1 MGKANRERRRIKEK
15 ARKRAQ
21 ADRPAGRAGFGGSFG
36 AAGFGGST
44 FGFGPPPTPSL
55 RDRVQHLVNSAVLAL
70 IDRDD
75 IAAARCVDLLTADP
89 AADRR
94 LVLEQTLNDCLRL
107 TLGSLWQNG
116 WQPVDLLRVAA
127 SRLKAPPLRLLRA
140 GMAAQLS
147 EYAAATVDPRWTEQ
161 LSEGEVAVWWPTE
174 LLAVQACA
182 RSHPAGWADF
192 VHQALEL
199 LQLLT
204 RLPPIELLG
213 PVPGTAVARPAAAS
227 GVDERILA
235 RVRALLAKAESTTFP
250 AEAETFTAGAQALM
264 ARHSIDHALLAAAGR
279 TPTDTPTG
287 RRIGVDNPYEA
298 PKATLLDAIASAN
311 RCRSIWSKELGFA
324 TVVGFPTDLDHV
336 ELLFTSLLVQATSAV
351 TRDGSRTDRYGRSR
365 TRAYRQS
372 FLVSYAHRIRE
383 RLTET
388 TQQQTDAAAAESG
401 GANLLPVLASRA
413 EEVEAATAEM
423 FPHLTVHTGGSAWDR
438 EGWDSGRAA
447 ADLASLTPADQVTG

>member
-107 TLGSLWQNG
+107 SLGSLWQNG

-147 EYAAATVDPRWTEQ
+147 EYAAATVDPRWSEQ
-161 LSEGEVAVWWPTE
+161 LSEGEVA
-174 LLAVQACA
+174 Q
-182 RSHPAGWADF
+182 
-192 VHQALEL
+192 
-199 LQLLT
+199 
-204 RLPPIELLG
+204 I
-213 PVPGTAVARPAAAS
+213 
-227 GVDERILA
+227 
-235 RVRALLAKAESTTFP
+235 
-250 AEAETFTAGAQALM
+250 
-264 ARHSIDHALLAAAGR
+264 
-279 TPTDTPTG
+279 
-287 RRIGVDNPYEA
+287 
-298 PKATLLDAIASAN
+298 
-311 RCRSIWSKELGFA
+311 
-324 TVVGFPTDLDHV
+324 
-336 ELLFTSLLVQATSAV
+336 
-351 TRDGSRTDRYGRSR
+351 
-365 TRAYRQS
+365 
-372 FLVSYAHRIRE
+372 
-383 RLTET
+383 
-388 TQQQTDAAAAESG
+388 
-401 GANLLPVLASRA
+401 
-413 EEVEAATAEM
+413 
-423 FPHLTVHTGGSAWDR
+423 
-438 EGWDSGRAA
+438 GRAH
-447 ADLASLTPADQVTG
+447 V